1 MNYEQKSNALLE
13 LLSQLAD
20 DTEYSKKIGAEKFK
34 YYPGYIQR
42 DLDIVMQRFLP
53 KFKQF

>member
-20 DTEYSKKIGAEKFK
+20 DTEYSKKDRGRE
-34 YYPGYIQR
+34 IQILSQIYSEGFR
-42 DLDIVMQRFLP
+42 HSYAKI
-53 KFKQF
+53 KQF

>member
-20 DTEYSKKIGAEKFK
+20 DTEYSKKDRG
-34 YYPGYIQR
+34 
-42 DLDIVMQRFLP
+42 
-53 KFKQF
+53 